1 MAMATLLLVASQL
14 AQANLITNGGFETSD
29 FTGWDYSGNLAV
41 ISDAQF
47 RNQAGAIGLFPNG
60 AFAVDFSNGNNPA
73 TGYLSQNLSLIPGQ
87 TYELSFDY
95 GRLQPGSGGPQSLW
109 VEVTNLAD
117 DQQLL
122 NTVITDSSAQ
132 IDLAILLDQYTYR
145 FFAADSSVKLS
156 FSDISNGTLSTDG
169 VFDNVTLSAVP
180 LPPTAWFLLSGLGV
194 FLFRYR
200 KQACYSEA
208 SANDI
213 SPHPAY

>member
-1 MAMATLLLVASQL
+1 MKHTQTMAMATLLLVASQL
-14 AQANLITNGGFETSD
+14 TQANLMTNGGFETGD
-29 FTGWDYSGNLAV
+29 FTGWSHAGNLAV

-73 TGYLSQNLSLIPGQ
+73 TGYLTQNLSLEAGQ
-87 TYELSFDY
+87 TYELSFNY
-95 GRLQPGSGGPQSLW
+95 GRLQPGGGGPQSLR

-122 NTVITDSSAQ
+122 NTVISDSSAQ

-145 FFAADSSVKLS
+145 FFANVPSVKLS
-156 FSDISNGTLSTDG
+156 FSDESNGTLSTDG

-180 LPPTAWFLLSGLGV
+180 LPATAWFLLSGLGSIW
-194 FLFRYR
+194 LLRSIR
-200 KQACYSEA
+200 ATTS
-208 SANDI
+208 
-213 SPHPAY
+213 